1 MHAYTEL
8 WNSIMHLV
16 YVVYF
21 NRISLLLGLFLLI
34 RSHGN
39 KTQAGLIVNRVHHF
53 DNRCN
58 GEYTLHRV

>member
-1 MHAYTEL
+1 
-8 WNSIMHLV
+8 MHLV

-39 KTQAGLIVNRVHHF
+39 KTQAELIVNRVYHF